1 MIPALRGRGGTVG
14 LRCANPTFV
23 SSTENSMHLFTRA
36 AVLRALMLLP
46 LALYLSGSAAGQEVQ
61 RPLMVV
67 ELAAGKVVI
76 ELRPDKAPLTVARIR
91 ELANSG
97 FYDGLT
103 VVRVAPGHVVQLGDP
118 KFDGSGGSGQTI
130 KAEFSDLLHVRGAV
144 GMARDEDPDSADSQF
159 YICLAD
165 RPHLN
170 GKYTVFGQVISGMEV
185 LDKLAPGHAQMGFI
199 TDKMD
204 QPRIVSVR
212 VTG

>member
-1 MIPALRGRGGTVG
+1 ML
-14 LRCANPTFV
+14 N
-23 SSTENSMHLFTRA
+23 RA
-36 AVLRALMLLP
+36 AFLRALLLLP
-46 LALYLSGSAAGQEVQ
+46 LALYLPGSAAGQEAK
-61 RPLMVV
+61 RPQMVV
-67 ELAAGKVVI
+67 ELAGGKVVI
-76 ELRPDKAPLTVARIR
+76 ALRPDKAPLTVARIR

-103 VVRVAPGHVVQLGDP
+103 IVRVAPGHVVQMGDP
-118 KFDGSGGSGQTI
+118 KFDGTGGSGQTI

-170 GKYTVFGQVISGMEV
+170 GKYTVFGQVVSGMEL
-185 LDKLAPGHAQMGFI
+185 LDKLAPGHGQMGFI
-199 TDKMD
+199 PDKMD

>member
-1 MIPALRGRGGTVG
+1 ME
-14 LRCANPTFV
+14 
-23 SSTENSMHLFTRA
+23 TEKIAQHLFARA
-36 AVLRALMLLP
+36 AFLRALLLLP
-46 LALYLSGSAAGQEVQ
+46 LALYLPGSAAGQDLQ
-61 RPLMVV
+61 RPRMVV
-67 ELAAGKVVI
+67 ELDGGKIVI

-103 VVRVAPGHVVQLGDP
+103 VVRVAPGHVVQAGDP
-118 KFDGSGGSGQTI
+118 KFDGTGGSGQTI

-170 GKYTVFGQVISGMEV
+170 GKYTVFGQVVSGMEV
-185 LDKLAPGHAQMGFI
+185 LDKLAPGRGRMGFI

-204 QPRIVSVR
+204 QPKIISVR

>member
-1 MIPALRGRGGTVG
+1 MV
-14 LRCANPTFV
+14 ANH
-23 SSTENSMHLFTRA
+23 MLTRA
-36 AVLRALMLLP
+36 FFLRAIALLP
-46 LALYLSGSAAGQEVQ
+46 LAVSLPRSAGAQEAR
-61 RPLMVV
+61 RPRMVV
-67 ELAAGKVVI
+67 VLDGGEVVI

-103 VVRVAPGHVVQLGDP
+103 VVRVAPGHVVQAGDP
-118 KFDGSGGSGQTI
+118 KFDGTGGSGQTI
-130 KAEFSDLLHVRGAV
+130 KLEISDLLHVRGAV

-170 GKYTVFGQVISGMEV
+170 GKYTVFGQVVSGMEV
-185 LDKLAPGHAQMGFI
+185 VDKLAPGHGQMGFI

-212 VTG
+212 VTGR

>member
-1 MIPALRGRGGTVG
+1 MRAGASRRQADWSQKIVP
-14 LRCANPTFV
+14 
-23 SSTENSMHLFTRA
+23 HLLARA
-36 AVLRALMLLP
+36 AFLRALICLP
-46 LALYLSGSAAGQEVQ
+46 LALSLAGAAAGQDVP
-61 RPLMVV
+61 RPQMVV
-67 ELAAGKVVI
+67 VLDGGKVVI

-103 VVRVAPGHVVQLGDP
+103 VVRVAPGHVVQGGDP
-118 KFDGSGGSGQTI
+118 KFDGTGGSGQTI

-170 GKYTVFGQVISGMEV
+170 GKYTVFGQVISGMEL
-185 LDKLAPGHAQMGFI
+185 LDKLAPGHGRMGFI
-199 TDKMD
+199 PDKMD

>member
-1 MIPALRGRGGTVG
+1 MLARTS
-14 LRCANPTFV
+14 F
-23 SSTENSMHLFTRA
+23 
-36 AVLRALMLLP
+36 LRAMMLLF
-46 LALYLSGSAAGQEVQ
+46 LAFYLPGSAAGQELQ
-61 RPLMVV
+61 QPQMVV
-67 ELAAGKVVI
+67 TLQTGKVVI
-76 ELRPDKAPLTVARIR
+76 ELRPDKAPLTVARMR

-103 VVRVAPGHVVQLGDP
+103 VLRVAPGHVVQLGDP

-130 KAEFSDLLHVRGAV
+130 KAEISDLLHVRGAV
-144 GMARDEDPDSADSQF
+144 GMARDENPDSADSQF
-159 YICLAD
+159 YICLRD

-170 GKYTVFGQVISGMEV
+170 GQYTVFGQVVSGMDV
-185 LDKLAPGHAQMGFI
+185 LDKLAPGHGPMGFI

>member
-1 MIPALRGRGGTVG
+1 MKIAKHIL
-14 LRCANPTFV
+14 
-23 SSTENSMHLFTRA
+23 TRA
-36 AVLRALMLLP
+36 SFLRAVMLLP
-46 LALYLSGSAAGQEVQ
+46 LALYLPGSAAGQELQ
-61 RPLMVV
+61 RPRMEIVLD
-67 ELAAGKVVI
+67 LGKVVI

-97 FYDGLT
+97 FYNGLT
-103 VVRVAPGHVVQLGDP
+103 VVRVAPGHVVQAGDP
-118 KFDGSGGSGQTI
+118 KFDGTGGSGQTI

-159 YICLAD
+159 YICLAN

-170 GKYTVFGQVISGMEV
+170 GQYTVFGQVVSGMEV
-185 LDKLAPGHAQMGFI
+185 LDKLAPGHGPMGFI

>member
-1 MIPALRGRGGTVG
+1 MLDR
-14 LRCANPTFV
+14 
-23 SSTENSMHLFTRA
+23 SSF
-36 AVLRALMLLP
+36 LRALLLLP
-46 LALYLSGSAAGQEVQ
+46 LAIYLPGSAAGQDSQ
-61 RPLMVV
+61 RPRMVV
-67 ELAAGKVVI
+67 QLQTGKIVI

-97 FYDGLT
+97 FYDKLS

-118 KFDGSGGSGQTI
+118 NFDGSGGSGQTI

-170 GKYTVFGQVISGMEV
+170 GKYTVFGQVVSGMEV
-185 LDKLAPGHAQMGFI
+185 LDALAPGHGQMGFI

>member
-1 MIPALRGRGGTVG
+1 MS
-14 LRCANPTFV
+14 PTR
-23 SSTENSMHLFTRA
+23 SGNTQHWSRKIAQHMLTRA
-36 AVLRALMLLP
+36 AFLRAVMLLA
-46 LALYLSGSAAGQEVQ
+46 LAVYLPGSAAGQELQ
-61 RPLMVV
+61 RPQMVV
-67 ELAAGKVVI
+67 VLDVGKVVI
-76 ELRPDKAPLTVARIR
+76 ALRPDKAPRTVARMR

-103 VVRVAPGHVVQLGDP
+103 VVRVAPGHVVQAGDP
-118 KFDGSGGSGQTI
+118 KFDGTGGSGQTI

-170 GKYTVFGQVISGMEV
+170 GKYTVFGQVTSGMDV
-185 LDKLAPGHAQMGFI
+185 LDKLAPGHGQMGFI
-199 TDKMD
+199 PDRLD

-212 VTG
+212 VSG

>member
-1 MIPALRGRGGTVG
+1 MLA
-14 LRCANPTFV
+14 
-23 SSTENSMHLFTRA
+23 RA
-36 AVLRALMLLP
+36 AFLRAVMLLP
-46 LALYLSGSAAGQEVQ
+46 LALTLPGSAAGQEAQ
-61 RPLMVV
+61 RPQMVV
-67 ELAAGKVVI
+67 ELDVGKVVI
-76 ELRPDKAPLTVARIR
+76 ELRPDKAPLTVARMR

-103 VVRVAPGHVVQLGDP
+103 VVRVAPGHVVQAGDP
-118 KFDGSGGSGQTI
+118 KFDGTGGSGQTI

-170 GKYTVFGQVISGMEV
+170 GKYTVFGRVVSGMEV
-185 LDKLAPGHAQMGFI
+185 LDKLAPGHGQMGFI

>member
-1 MIPALRGRGGTVG
+1 ML
-14 LRCANPTFV
+14 
-23 SSTENSMHLFTRA
+23 TRDSF
-36 AVLRALMLLP
+36 LRALLLLP
-46 LALYLSGSAAGQEVQ
+46 WALYLPGSAAAQEVQ
-61 RPLMVV
+61 RPRMVI
-67 ELAAGKVVI
+67 ELAMGKVIV

-170 GKYTVFGQVISGMEV
+170 GHYTVFGQVVSGMEV
-185 LDKLAPGHAQMGFI
+185 LDKLAPGHGRMGFI